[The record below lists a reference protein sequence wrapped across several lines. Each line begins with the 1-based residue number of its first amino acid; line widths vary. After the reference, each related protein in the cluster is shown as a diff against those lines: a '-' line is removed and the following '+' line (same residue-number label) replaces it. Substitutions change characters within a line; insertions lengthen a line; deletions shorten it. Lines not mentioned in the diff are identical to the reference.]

1 MAKRKELGLK
11 LVFIYSLLLNS
22 GAAFMWPLVTM
33 YIDDYLH
40 KSLLVS
46 GISLLFISGFTIV
59 GNYVGGY
66 LFDHWS
72 AYKTALIG
80 ISISTLAVLALVF
93 FHGWPT
99 FAILLIVVG
108 FGDGI
113 NLTLLNSY
121 ATNIKSRDT
130 RSVFNILYVGLNI
143 GVVVGTTMVGY
154 LLKYGV
160 PVVFLTAA
168 VFYIALWLLTWHY
181 FDVDFSDYNS
191 EDASSTA
198 ENGKVAPTAPA
209 KSKVKLIYPIC
220 MMVFTVYLS
229 YTLWESIMSVHMV
242 RLGIPFEQY
251 SLLWTVNGLM
261 IVFGQ
266 PIVNWISEKL
276 NVKISYQVFLGIFL
290 FAVSFYFLVFARD
303 FMAFLLIMIFLTIG
317 EMIGLPDV
325 PAWIDQLSS
334 KHEKGKYQG
343 TFNSLMSTGRAI
355 SPLFGGFVVEYMGY
369 NPLFIFVSTLML
381 VALFTVIIIANKV
394 K

>member
-33 YIDDYLH
+33 YIDNYLH

-46 GISLLFISGFTIV
+46 GISLLFISGFTII

-99 FAILLIVVG
+99 FALLLIVVG

-181 FDVDFSDYNS
+181 FDVDFSDYNND
-191 EDASSTA
+191 DAGSTE

-343 TFNSLMSTGRAI
+343 AFNSLMSTGRAI